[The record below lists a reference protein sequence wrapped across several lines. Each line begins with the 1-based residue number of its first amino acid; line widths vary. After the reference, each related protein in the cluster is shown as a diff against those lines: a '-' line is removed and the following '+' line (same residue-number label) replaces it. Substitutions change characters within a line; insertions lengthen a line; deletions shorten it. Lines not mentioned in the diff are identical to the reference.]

1 MALSRK
7 QVTDV
12 DTLRA
17 LAHPLRVRLLGALRL
32 DGSATASELGRRFGE
47 SSGSTSYHLRQLER
61 FGFVVEDDQ
70 QPSRRERRWR
80 AAHDVTSFR
89 PADFLDE
96 AAGREALELLDQQ
109 WLRFL
114 VDTVQTWHRSRQTW
128 PREWVEAADRGD
140 LVIRLRPGDVV
151 QLSQE
156 LFDVVQRWANS
167 PRPATDPQARQV
179 IVHVL
184 ATPLAEDVQ

>member
-7 QVTDV
+7 QVTDL

-17 LAHPLRVRLLGALRL
+17 LAHPLRARLLSALRL
-32 DGSATASELGRRFGE
+32 DGPATASELGRRFGE

-61 FGFVVEDDQ
+61 FGLVTEDHD

-80 AAHDVTSFR
+80 AAHEVTSLR

-96 AAGREALELLDQQ
+96 AAGREAIEQLDQQ

-114 VDTVQTWHRSRQTW
+114 IDTVQSWLRSRHTW
-128 PREWVEAADRGD
+128 PREWVEAADKGD
-140 LVIRLRPGDVV
+140 LVMRLRPGDVV
-151 QLSQE
+151 QLSHE

-167 PRPATDPQARQV
+167 QRSPADPQARQV

-184 ATPLAEDVQ
+184 ATPLVDEVR

>member
-7 QVTDV
+7 QVTDLA
-12 DTLRA
+12 TLRA
-17 LAHPLRVRLLGALRL
+17 LAHPLRARLLAALRL
-32 DGSATASELGRRFGE
+32 DGPATASELGRRFGE

-61 FGFVVEDDQ
+61 FGFVTEDHE

-80 AAHDVTSFR
+80 AMHDVTSLR

-96 AAGREALELLDQQ
+96 AAGREAIEQLDQQ

-114 VDTVQTWHRSRQTW
+114 VGTVQSWLRSRQTW
-128 PREWVEAADRGD
+128 PREWVEAADKGD
-140 LVIRLRPGDVV
+140 LVMRLRPGDVV
-151 QLSQE
+151 QLSHE

-167 PRPATDPQARQV
+167 QRPPTDPQARQV

-184 ATPLAEDVQ
+184 ATPLVDEVR